1 MKHWR
6 TIIALAIDLCLNF
19 LVFPG
24 CRDIFC
30 CNFCPSARY
39 WWNKIVVSMLLT
51 ITVLSNCYWMDRLP
65 QLGQELRLLCF
76 VRIQYCIPVLQIH
89 SPEHHQN
96 PAL

>member
-6 TIIALAIDLCLNF
+6 TIIALAIDFCLNF

-51 ITVLSNCYWMDRLP
+51 ITVLSNCYWMDRLDDSIGMT
-65 QLGQELRLLCF
+65 LDFSKEHTFISLR
-76 VRIQYCIPVLQIH
+76 
-89 SPEHHQN
+89 
-96 PAL
+96 